1 MKKVIIVALFL
12 LLLVVACSEDGP
24 TALPGFDQDGENGSA
39 VASDGPRAEAPTPT
53 MLPATFTP
61 APMIHEGH
69 LFFGGG
75 VGGAFGGTFSG
86 TRIIHIVQPG
96 DTLVKLCD
104 RYGVSVADLARINNI
119 RNKDHIEVGD
129 SLIIPLPSTNG
140 S

>member
-24 TALPGFDQDGENGSA
+24 TALPVFDQNGDNESA
-39 VASDGPRAEAPTPT
+39 VASDNVPRAEAPTPT

-61 APMIHEGH
+61 VPMIHEGH
-69 LFFGGG
+69 LSGGIFGGTSG
-75 VGGAFGGTFSG
+75 VTFSG
-86 TRIIHIVQPG
+86 TRIIHVVQPG

-104 RYGVSVADLARINNI
+104 RYGVSVDDLARINNI

-129 SLIIPLPSTNG
+129 SLIIPLPRADG